1 MTAYPRDRG
10 DVAHEDGTRHGGQPG
25 IGKAIAIDLAK
36 AGYDV
41 ALAARTVGKGD
52 PTLDHSLSVHKAGH
66 RPLPGSLEETA
77 EQVRAA
83 GREAILLRMDL
94 TDLTSVEAAVQ
105 PLLDQWG
112 GAEVVVNNGRHIG
125 PGLMDTIL
133 DTPIE
138 EYSKFLMAHGIA
150 AIRIVQMLLPPM
162 LEAGGGTFVTTQ
174 SGAGVRLVPKGYP
187 GKGGAGLGYRI
198 GKAAGHTLV
207 GQHPGRVRV
216 AGRAGLQR
224 RPGLRA
230 HRAQR
235 DRRRAVDRLRPGA
248 AAPPAAIG
256 AAVAWLVTDPAADE
270 LQRTNI
276 SRPGPGAG
284 ARPVP
289 ELEGHPRLS
298 RRRAGATRARRRCS
312 PATAR
317 RTGRRTCRRC
327 RPTAPSPAAR

>member
-1 MTAYPRDRG
+1 MLRTNTALVTGASR
-10 DVAHEDGTRHGGQPG
+10 G

-41 ALAARTVGKGD
+41 ALAARTVAKDD
-52 PTLDHSLSVHKAGH
+52 PTLDHSLSVHKADT

-77 EQVRAA
+77 EEVRAV

-94 TDLTSVEAAVQ
+94 TDLTSVEAAMSQ
-105 PLLDQWG
+105 LLDQWG

-150 AIRIVQMLLPPM
+150 AIRIVQMLLPPI
-162 LEAGGGTFVTTQ
+162 LEAGGGTIITTS
-174 SGAGVRLVPKGYP
+174 SGAAYDWYPKGQP

-207 GQHPGRVRV
+207 GQILAEYGSQGVRAFNVDPGYVLTERNAID
-216 AGRAGLQR
+216 AGQSTGFD
-224 RPGLRA
+224 PS
-230 HRAQR
+230 
-235 DRRRAVDRLRPGA
+235 A

-256 AAVAWLVTDPAADE
+256 AVVAWLVTDPAADE
-270 LQRTNI
+270 LQRTNVT
-276 SRPGPGAG
+276 AQ
-284 ARPVP
+284 
-289 ELEGHPRLS
+289 ELVLERGLYPS
-298 RRRAGATRARRRCS
+298 WKGT
-312 PATAR
+312 PA
-317 RTGRRTCRRC
+317 
-327 RPTAPSPAAR
+327 